1 MNFVL
6 VALGNVPEYL
16 DSCIIQI
23 KKTQRKSKI
32 YLLVN
37 KASNYKNKN
46 CKVINVE
53 NLDKSKEHLIFIKKS
68 RLAQDNYRNFFWK
81 YSIERL
87 YYINNF
93 LNKTNFKNIFHVEN
107 DVLLFQDLNP
117 ILKKIKSYNF
127 VCIRDSVDRVIG
139 SLMFIKNKDVA
150 KKIVKISNN
159 YLHINDMK
167 ILSHLDKK
175 ISNTLNLPLGE
186 DLNFIKNSK
195 NYEKIK
201 KIPFIFDA
209 AAIGQFIDGPHRN
222 KLIQR
227 IFAKID
233 RLFSK
238 NDGFI
243 NSETKLRVSKW
254 NIIWKN
260 NKPYKLEDKNLIPIV
275 NLHIHSKNL
284 KKFVSN

>member
-68 RLAQDNYRNFFWK
+68 RLVQDNYRNFFWK

-167 ILSHLDKK
+167 ILSHLDKR
-175 ISNTLNLPLGE
+175 ISKTLNLPLGE

-195 NYEKIK
+195 NYEKII

-227 IFAKID
+227 IFAKIG

-243 NSETKLRVSKW
+243 NSETKLRISKW